1 LVGEKEEEGKKMNP
15 NIFMLERAALEIVN
29 DRLAEA
35 ERRRLVIKAREATE
49 DSSASRRPRVEKA
62 QASASPRA
70 ARILQL
76 LGR

>member
-1 LVGEKEEEGKKMNP
+1 MNP
-15 NIFMLERAALEIVN
+15 NIFILERAALEIVN

-35 ERRRLVIKAREATE
+35 DRQRLLIKAREAPKGNAE
-49 DSSASRRPRVEKA
+49 SRRPHVEKA
-62 QASASPRA
+62 QAPVSPRA